1 MACVHCLRD
10 GSASVCETACRVVGA
25 VAARGDSRAVAV
37 LARSAPPR
45 RPPARAGAARGA
57 ERGAGQ
63 AVSPLLGSPMG
74 YVRLAALAALEK
86 IGAVG
91 DAKLLQAVMQV
102 CATTP
107 RRRRRR
113 ARPRGLTRRD
123 AARAGGQRL
132 SDKEMF
138 VKREAVVGRPARP
151 PPPCGCARG
160 APGG

>member
-1 MACVHCLRD
+1 
-10 GSASVCETACRVVGA
+10 
-25 VAARGDSRAVAV
+25 
-37 LARSAPPR
+37 
-45 RPPARAGAARGA
+45 
-57 ERGAGQ
+57 
-63 AVSPLLGSPMG
+63 VSPLLASPMG

-102 CATTP
+102 RAPTP
-107 RRRRRR
+107 RRRCR
-113 ARPRGLTRRD
+113 ARPRGVTRRD

-151 PPPCGCARG
+151 PAPCGRARG